1 MSSEYYRTSTI
12 HHKPN
17 HLFGF
22 GMGIMMAACAVALI
36 AVLIS
41 SDFSGTQPLLFIVP
55 WALALG
61 VVFAVPLVVMLFRG
75 TFEFYD
81 PIVFATFSYLF
92 PAFVIGGIIL
102 AVGWSEPYFLSF
114 IQDAEVNFPYTI
126 QLIALGFL
134 GLAAGYFLPIG
145 RRIGAGLADL
155 LPGRE
160 PNARYFI
167 FPGFVLLF
175 AGMFNSYAATVLGII
190 GYQRPEE
197 ISIYD
202 GLIFLTTL
210 FWMQASFVL
219 WYVVFKDGRVTP
231 GNILITTILLIT
243 SIAKALFAG
252 NRGGLLQISIIIGLA
267 YLLSGRK
274 LNFKKSVAAAVLV
287 SLALIVGMIYGT
299 TFRLKKGDE
308 SAAGIESYTSDVLT
322 TLDDVGRAENMAAIE
337 FGITNLAERIDVL
350 SSVAVVVSNYEHLQP
365 YEEGYGLDDNIT
377 KDLSTFFIPRILW
390 NDKPVAS
397 EPRTYSDLY
406 FNYPDNSFAIT
417 PIADLLRNF
426 GVWGIFAGMLV
437 LGVILR
443 ILYRMLVQDQPRML
457 WRSVLYFMLLTSISY
472 EGFYG
477 AIIPYVVKVGLI
489 AGMGIIF
496 LLYVAGRIEKGSLAA
511 RGQI

>member
-1 MSSEYYRTSTI
+1 MSSEYYDTNAFD
-12 HHKPN
+12 HKPN

-22 GMGIMMAACAVALI
+22 GLGIMIAASAVALI
-36 AVLIS
+36 AILVAA
-41 SDFSGTQPLLFIVP
+41 DFSGTQPFLFIVP
-55 WALALG
+55 WVLALG
-61 VVFAVPLVVMLFRG
+61 FVFAVPLVVMLFRG
-75 TFEFYD
+75 TFSFFD

-102 AVGWSEPYFLSF
+102 ALGWSEPYFLSF
-114 IQDAEVNFPYTI
+114 IQDADVNFPYTI
-126 QLIALGFL
+126 QLIALGFV
-134 GLAAGYFLPIG
+134 GLTAGYFLPIG
-145 RRIGAGLADL
+145 GKLGGRLADL
-155 LPGRE
+155 LPTRE
-160 PNARYFI
+160 PAARYFI
-167 FPGFVLLF
+167 VPGFLLLF

-219 WYVVFKDGRVTP
+219 WYVVFNDGRLNP
-231 GNILITTILLIT
+231 GNIMIAAILLTT
-243 SIAKALFAG
+243 SIVKALFAG

-274 LNFKKSVAAAVLV
+274 LNFKKSVVAAVLV

-299 TFRLKKGDE
+299 TFRLNKGDE
-308 SAAGIESYTSDVLT
+308 SAATIESYTADVIS
-322 TLDDVGRAENMAAIE
+322 TLDDVSRAENMAAIE

-365 YEEGYGLDDNIT
+365 YEEGYGMDNNIT

-426 GVWGIFAGMLV
+426 GVWGIFAGMLL
-437 LGVILR
+437 LGIILR
-443 ILYRMLVQDQPRML
+443 VLYRTLVQDQPRML

-477 AIIPYVVKVGLI
+477 AIIPYMVKVGVI
-489 AGMGIIF
+489 AGIGIIP
-496 LLYVAGRIEKGSLAA
+496 LLYIAGRIEKASLGT
-511 RGQI
+511 RG